1 MMSMLA
7 TFQGKRRPHI
17 EDSVPL
23 RVVTTAMALTGV
35 VTALQL
41 SESDFFL
48 GVLSVV
54 GCVLGSYISY
64 RRRYAKNF
72 IVKIWIS
79 VGILFALFMFFGE
92 LLQLAGANIADA
104 RIPLTRLLLILIAL
118 HCFDLP
124 RRRDLSVSALV
135 GVTLMTVASTL
146 SRELYYGFYLAVFGF
161 LTIGMFQLDC
171 GSRSASRAR
180 YLAGK
185 DTDEPQPPNLS
196 QSAVSS
202 SPQSAASSSL
212 QSANDS
218 AQQSANSV
226 SILAAQSNSSQPQP
240 AQSSSAQSFSPG
252 DFSRI
257 IVAALLSV
265 GASLIGFELIPR
277 FHINM
282 QEFKFGGG
290 LPYQLH
296 MQAPRL
302 PDLHP
307 DTSIQSSPNAY
318 TGFSEELDTN
328 YRGKLGD
335 QVVLRVSSNNGTY
348 LRGMGY
354 DTFDGQ
360 TWRMSKPKEVSDR
373 IAGLGN
379 IFDVATE
386 VPSTAVRTRNITQE
400 IFVEQD
406 SPNIVVCPRIPYQM
420 YFPSANLEI
429 DTYMGVRSPVGVKKD
444 MVYTVMARQPMF
456 NYAQIRELPNI
467 QPKVKA
473 NIEKRFHNFLQ
484 LPANLD
490 PRAIALAKKIG
501 GEGNNYA
508 IAERLGNY
516 LQNNFAYEL
525 DFAPSPASR
534 DSVSD
539 FLFHR
544 KSGGCEQF
552 ASALAILCRSR
563 HVPSMLVTGYPPGSY
578 NPFTGLWE
586 IKGSEAHSWVE
597 IYMPKYGWVDLDPT
611 PGSMMGSDSYQEQPS
626 LFSYFQK
633 VLDPVWLQLKNSPW
647 FGALA
652 KAVQATFGGV
662 VVSLLHFEHSFP
674 QLFVL
679 AVGFAAALSALAF
692 FLGRKRGFSWRR
704 LFAGQKIQK
713 SGDSAALGDASR
725 EFIALSKSLRLLG
738 VERLQ
743 CETAADLLGRVESRL
758 SRSGLNCREYLAQL
772 AEFIDLYGSIRF
784 GVASG
789 ADLAQLKQM
798 GLSLRKTCEELSKQR
813 NTLEKS

>member
-1 MMSMLA
+1 MIA
-7 TFQGKRRPHI
+7 TFQAKKPPHI

-35 VTALQL
+35 ITALQL
-41 SESDFFL
+41 SESDFSL
-48 GVLSVV
+48 GILSIA
-54 GCVLGSYISY
+54 GCLLGSYISY

-72 IVKIWIS
+72 IVKVWIS
-79 VGILFALFMFFGE
+79 VGILFALFMFFSE

-104 RIPLTRLLLILIAL
+104 RIPLTRLLLVLIAL

-146 SRELYYGFYLAVFGF
+146 SRELDYAIYLGIFAF
-161 LTIGMFQLDC
+161 LSIGMFQMDC

-180 YLAGK
+180 YVGSAVDGN
-185 DTDEPQPPNLS
+185 DTD
-196 QSAVSS
+196 SS
-202 SPQSAASSSL
+202 GVIDTDSSGVIV
-212 QSANDS
+212 S
-218 AQQSANSV
+218 AQSPVESKLLENKLVESK
-226 SILAAQSNSSQPQP
+226 PP
-240 AQSSSAQSFSPG
+240 PQSSSAFG
-252 DFSRI
+252 FSRGDLWRI
-257 IVAALLSV
+257 IIAAFLCVA
-265 GASLIGFELIPR
+265 GSLIGFALIPR
-277 FHINM
+277 LHINM
-282 QEFKFGGG
+282 QQFKFGGG

-335 QVVLRVSSNNGTY
+335 QVVLRVSSNDGTY

-373 IAGLGN
+373 VAGLGN
-379 IFDVATE
+379 SFDVATE

-429 DTYMGVRSPVGVKKD
+429 DNYMGVRSPVGVKKD
-444 MVYTVMARQPMF
+444 MVYTVMARMPMF
-456 NYAQIRELPNI
+456 NYPEMRERPDI
-467 QPKVKA
+467 QAKVKA
-473 NIEKRFHNFLQ
+473 KIEKRFHNFLQ
-484 LPANLD
+484 VPSNFD
-490 PRAIALAKKIG
+490 PKAIALAEKIG

-516 LQNNFAYEL
+516 LQNNFAYDL
-525 DFAPSPASR
+525 DLAPSPASR

-539 FLFHR
+539 FLFHQKR
-544 KSGGCEQF
+544 GGCEQF
-552 ASALAILCRSR
+552 ASALAILCRTR

-586 IKGSEAHSWVE
+586 IKGNEAHSWVE

-611 PGSMMGSDSYQEQPS
+611 PGSMMSSDTYQEEQS
-626 LFSYFQK
+626 LVSYFQK
-633 VLDPVWLQLKNSPW
+633 MFEPAWLKLKDSPA
-647 FGALA
+647 FGATARAL
-652 KAVQATFGGV
+652 QGTLGGAI
-662 VVSLLHFEHSFP
+662 VSFLRFEHNFP
-674 QLFVL
+674 QLFLL
-679 AVGFAAALSALAF
+679 AVGLATALSAAAF
-692 FLGRKRGFSWRR
+692 FVGRNRGFSWRAI
-704 LFAGQKIQK
+704 FAGQKAK
-713 SGDSAALGDASR
+713 YSGEPAALGEASR
-725 EFIALSKSLRLLG
+725 EFILLSKSLKLIG

-743 CETAADLLGRVESRL
+743 SETAADLLARVESRL
-758 SRSGLNCREYLAQL
+758 SLSGLNSREYLTQMAK
-772 AEFIDLYGSIRF
+772 FIDLYGSIRF
-784 GVASG
+784 GGASG